1 MIGRWWYYL
10 KYAARNLRRSTRWT
24 IFAIFCIAAGVAAV
38 VALRSLGLAIGD
50 SLVENVRQQ
59 NHGDITLSF
68 SSSGGFSFDLGSSAD
83 NADTFTPN
91 AVANAQ
97 QWAQQHNATFTAYTL
112 NSASQVTPIDA
123 VTVGRPQFVSLFLID
138 PETFPPTSPIE
149 LLDPAGTTLRDA
161 LAGENSIVISQNLA
175 ASQSLSVG
183 DTVRVSGTE
192 ETFTVTGIA
201 PTEAEAGT
209 GNLFASF
216 FGFAYLPISDAAI
229 LQVPEQ
235 PNTISIAL
243 PSGTPSETIE
253 QYARELLPLTRAP
266 NYTTSSELLESNQIA
281 GDIIGRF
288 IVVMGLGAL
297 LIGGVGIINT
307 MLVMVGRRT
316 NEIAALKTFGL
327 KGRQV
332 AAMFLSEALLLGIM
346 GSIVGVVLGLLLTG
360 VVYQYGETFLQQRLP
375 ARIYPEAILYGMV
388 LGTVVTLVFGVL
400 PVLTAN
406 KVRPATILRPNET
419 ALPATGC
426 LNVFI
431 TLILVVVVIGA
442 IAGRILGSIPAGIIG
457 VALTLLLL
465 AFLVG
470 VMWVIVWFVGKLPSF
485 GIADLRL
492 ALRNLSSRRIRT
504 ATTLL
509 ALAAGMF
516 ALSSITFVGAG
527 TRELLNFQLTQNFGG
542 NVLVFPLLG
551 MVSPAI
557 GQATVNAQV
566 SNMQGIEYTTQ
577 TMTYAANLIAIDGA
591 PPPETELQALMDEAP
606 RRAQRIFNALRLQA
620 RETTNP
626 NPTPFTVIAG
636 RTLTPEDNGRAVMLV
651 SDDFLTQQ
659 RGIGLGSMLTLEYN
673 GATYSFEVVGILG
686 TASGVFSSVGQYIIP
701 PDSITQSPDFTL
713 TTLQVAPE
721 NLNQAL
727 LDLSANPLI
736 IALDISFI
744 DSLLGRL
751 IAQFS
756 AIPTIVGLLSLLA
769 AAVAMAN
776 TVSLATL
783 ERRRQIGILKAVGL
797 KGQRVLWI
805 MLLEN
810 TAIGLLGGF
819 LGIGLSALGV
829 ALMTALGTGIPTPI
843 PSTAVPV
850 AIALM
855 TAAVLIA
862 WVATFL
868 SARPAVRERVT
879 NVLRYE

>member
-1 MIGRWWYYL
+1 MISRWWYYL
-10 KYAARNLRRSTRWT
+10 NYAARNLRRSARWT
-24 IFAIFCIAAGVAAV
+24 IFAVFCIAAGVAAV

-68 SSSGGFSFDLGSSAD
+68 SSGGGFDFGGMGQDT
-83 NADTFTPN
+83 NNTFTPD

-97 QWAQQHNATFTAYTL
+97 RWAEQHGAAVTAYAL
-112 NSASQVTPIDA
+112 NSTAQVTALDA

-138 PETFPPTSPIE
+138 PATFPPHAPMTLI
-149 LLDPAGTTLRDA
+149 DPPGLA
-161 LAGENSIVISQNLA
+161 LSEAFADEHSIVISQNLA
-175 ASQSLSVG
+175 DAQNLQVG

-192 ETFTVTGIA
+192 DIYTVTGIA

-216 FGFAYLPISDAAI
+216 FGFAYLPISEAAA
-229 LQVPEQ
+229 LQLPEQ
-235 PNTISIAL
+235 PDTISIAL
-243 PSGTPSETIE
+243 PEGTPGETIE
-253 QYARELLPLTRAP
+253 QYARELLPLTHAP
-266 NYTTSSELLESNQIA
+266 SYTTSSELLERNQEI
-281 GDIIGRF
+281 GDILGRF

-332 AAMFLSEALLLGIM
+332 AAMFLCEALLLGIM
-346 GSIVGVVLGLLLTG
+346 GSIVGVLLGLLLTG
-360 VVYQYGETFLQQRLP
+360 VVNQYGEAFLQQRLP
-375 ARIYPEAILYGMV
+375 ARIYPEAIFYGV
-388 LGTVVTLVFGVL
+388 ALGIVVTMVFGIL

-419 ALPATGC
+419 ALPAAGC
-426 LNVFI
+426 LHVFI
-431 TLILVVVVIGA
+431 TLILVIVVIGA

-470 VMWVIVWFVGKLPSF
+470 VMWVVVWFVGKLPSF
-485 GIADLRL
+485 GNADLRL
-492 ALRNLSSRRIRT
+492 ALRNLTSRRIRT

-516 ALSSITFVGAG
+516 ALSSITFIGAG
-527 TRELLNFQLTQNFGG
+527 TRELLNFQLSQNFGG

-551 MVSPAI
+551 VVSPSI

-566 SNMQGIEYTTQ
+566 NNLEGIEYLTN
-577 TMTYAANLIAIDGA
+577 TMTYSADLELVDGA
-591 PPPETELQALMDEAP
+591 PPPETEFQALVEEAP
-606 RRAQRIFNALRLQA
+606 GRAQRVLNRIQIQS

-626 NPTPFTVIAG
+626 NPSPHSVSAG
-636 RTLTPEDNGRAVMLV
+636 RTLTSEDNGRAVMLV
-651 SDDFLTQQ
+651 SDGFITQQ
-659 RGIGLGSMLTLEYN
+659 RGIGLGSTVSVEFKGVDY
-673 GATYSFEVVGILG
+673 TFEVVGILNAAG
-686 TASGVFSSVGQYIIP
+686 GLNNFGQYIIP
-701 PDSITQSPDFTL
+701 PGSIRQSPSFTL
-713 TTLQVAPE
+713 TTLQVMPE
-721 NLNQAL
+721 NLNQVL

-783 ERRRQIGILKAVGL
+783 ERRRQIGILKAIGL
-797 KGQRVLWI
+797 KGRRVLWI

-810 TAIGLLGGF
+810 TAIGLLGGL
-819 LGIGLSALGV
+819 LGIGLSAVGV
-829 ALMTALGTGIPTPI
+829 ALLTALGTGIPTPI
-843 PSTAVPV
+843 PSTAVPT
-850 AIALM
+850 AIALL
-855 TAAVLIA
+855 AAALLIA
-862 WVATFL
+862 WVSTFL
-868 SARPAVRERVT
+868 SARPAARERVA